1 MAEQIISIPDLSRP
15 WPLLPLR
22 SAVLFPNVV
31 VPFDIGRPKTIAL
44 SESLAEALT
53 QSKAP
58 AYVVAFTQ
66 KKSAVDDPGADDLYP
81 IGTLAR
87 VLGAARQSDGNYALV
102 VQGITRVRLVDV
114 VESTPFGR
122 ARVEAVAE
130 VVAPDAELDALG
142 MSLREAMGELLGR
155 VPQLP
160 RELTGQLGAVIGTG
174 ALADFVA
181 GHVES
186 PLDERAALLSE
197 LDPKVRA
204 REALRIVTRHLEVL
218 KVRERINAHV
228 KDELGKTQREHVLRQ
243 QMKAIKDE
251 LGDGDDD
258 AEAEL
263 DELEKRIA
271 AASLPEEAAAV
282 AAKQLK
288 RLRAMNAA
296 SPEYPMV
303 RTYLDWILELAW
315 TKESEDNLDL
325 GAVRATL
332 EADHYGLE
340 KVKRRILEFLAVR
353 KLKADKKGPIL
364 CLVGPPGVGKTS
376 LAKSIARATSRKLHR
391 ISLGGVHDEAA
402 IRGHRRT
409 YIGALPG
416 QIIQG
421 MKKVGTTNPVFV
433 LDEIDKVGS
442 DYRGDPSSALL
453 EVLDPEQNSTFTD
466 HYLEIPYDLSNV
478 MFIATANTVDTIP
491 PPLRDRMEI
500 IEIPSYTRLE
510 KLSIAK
516 NHLLAKQVKEHGLT
530 DQVEVT
536 DEALSV
542 VIEQYTREAGVRNL
556 ERKIAQIIRGVA
568 VKVAE
573 HGQAKERIASEEDVR
588 KYLGPAPFSDDRID
602 RLEDPGVATGLA
614 WTPVGGVI
622 LFIEA
627 TRMPGTGKL
636 TLTGQLGD
644 VMKESAQA
652 AMSYV
657 RANAERFGIET
668 SVLEKSDVHI
678 HIPAGAMPKDGP
690 SAGVTLLTALVSL
703 LTGIRVRHDVAMTG
717 EITLRGRVLPIGGLK
732 EKVLAAH
739 RAGITRI
746 VMPDR
751 NKADLEEIPAEV
763 KLGLE
768 LIPVGRVDE
777 VIEAALE
784 RSPVRT
790 ASGPEEGERRP
801 GRGGGP
807 RSLTDPLDGGAVKPA
822 RFRPCSP
829 TPSSAISSSSFASR
843 LRRTTP
849 SKTPSRASRRR
860 ASRRSI
866 KARHGR
872 SWRRVVTT

>member
-1 MAEQIISIPDLSRP
+1 MADQTISIPDLSRP

-31 VPFDIGRPKTIAL
+31 VPFDVGRPKTIAL
-44 SESLAEALT
+44 AQSLAEALT
-53 QSKAP
+53 SKDP
-58 AYVVAFTQ
+58 VYVVAFSQ
-66 KKSAVDDPGADDLYP
+66 KRPEVDEPGESDLHS

-87 VLGAARQSDGNYALV
+87 VLGAMRQKDGNYAVV
-102 VQGITRVRLVDV
+102 VQGIARVRLTGI
-114 VESTPFGR
+114 VESVPYHK
-122 ARVEAVAE
+122 ARVEAVTASGD
-130 VVAPDAELDALG
+130 ADAELDVLG
-142 MSLREAMGELLGR
+142 LSLREAMGELLGR
-155 VPQLP
+155 LPQLP
-160 RELTGQLGAVIGTG
+160 SELVSQLASLTETG
-174 ALADFVA
+174 ALADFIA
-181 GHVES
+181 GHVDA
-186 PLDERAALLSE
+186 PLAEKIALIEE
-197 LDPKVRA
+197 LDPKARA
-204 REALRIVTRHLEVL
+204 RETLRIVSRHLETL

-263 DELEKRIA
+263 DEVEKRIA
-271 AASLPEEAAAV
+271 EAKLPEEVAQV

-288 RLRAMNAA
+288 RLRGMNAA

-303 RTYLDWILELAW
+303 RTYLDWILDLPW
-315 TKESEDNLDL
+315 TKASDDNLDL
-325 GAVRATL
+325 GAVRAAL

-364 CLVGPPGVGKTS
+364 CLIGPPGVGKTS
-376 LAKSIARATSRKLHR
+376 LAKSVARAMSRKLHR

-466 HYLEIPYDLSNV
+466 HYLELPYDLSNV
-478 MFIATANTVDTIP
+478 MFIATANTADTIP
-491 PPLRDRMEI
+491 APLRDRMEI

-510 KLSIAK
+510 KLAIAMR
-516 NHLLAKQVKEHGLT
+516 HLVPKQLGEHGLT
-530 DQVEVT
+530 DQVGIT
-536 DEALSV
+536 DEALRI
-542 VIEQYTREAGVRNL
+542 VIDSYTREAGVRSL
-556 ERKIAQIIRGVA
+556 ERKIAQIVRGVA

-573 HGQAKERIASEEDVR
+573 DGKAKEEVSTEEEVR
-588 KYLGPAPFSDDRID
+588 KYLGPATFSDERAE
-602 RLEDPGVATGLA
+602 RLEDAGVATGLA

-622 LFIEA
+622 LFIES

-652 AMSYV
+652 AMSYL
-657 RANAERFGIET
+657 RSNADRFGIEPEL
-668 SVLEKSDVHI
+668 LEKSDVHV
-678 HIPAGAMPKDGP
+678 HIPAGGTPKDGP
-690 SAGVTLLTALVSL
+690 SAGITLLTALASL
-703 LTGIRVRHDVAMTG
+703 FTGIRVKHDVAMTG

-739 RAGITRI
+739 RAGIKRVI
-746 VMPDR
+746 IPDR
-751 NKADLEEIPAEV
+751 NRADIEEIPGEVRADLEIIA
-763 KLGLE
+763 LGH
-768 LIPVGRVDE
+768 VDE
-777 VIEAALE
+777 VLATALE
-784 RSPVRT
+784 RPLVPRATPKKGNVAPAAASP
-790 ASGPEEGERRP
+790 A
-801 GRGGGP
+801 
-807 RSLTDPLDGGAVKPA
+807 A
-822 RFRPCSP
+822 
-829 TPSSAISSSSFASR
+829 
-843 LRRTTP
+843 
-849 SKTPSRASRRR
+849 
-860 ASRRSI
+860 
-866 KARHGR
+866 
-872 SWRRVVTT
+872 